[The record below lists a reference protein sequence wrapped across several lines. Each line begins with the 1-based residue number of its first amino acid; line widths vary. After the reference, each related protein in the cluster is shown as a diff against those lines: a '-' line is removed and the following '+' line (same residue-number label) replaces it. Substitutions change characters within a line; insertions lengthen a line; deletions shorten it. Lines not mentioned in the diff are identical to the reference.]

1 MEQNFIENE
10 LIIFTKQ
17 TYDAFL
23 KSDNPAELIALY
35 SFYYY
40 TAKWQK
46 TNQPKCTTGYAANG
60 LKWSESK
67 IRKFKK
73 ELIDLGLIEDV
84 ALRDEHNKI
93 AGHYIKLNYIL
104 KQSTL
109 EESHTIENPQCGN
122 SDSVEEMGTNALSGN
137 NINAL
142 STNNKNKNKKTEYDV
157 IIENYTDNIELR
169 NTIYE
174 FIKMRKGIKKT
185 ITSYG
190 LKKMLNKLDRLAAND
205 DEKIQILDKSI
216 ERSWAGVFELK
227 DNKGGNNG
235 GENRKHSESTDD
247 ELPEC
252 SGIVSLFN
260 QICVSLPKVEKITA
274 GRKQRIK
281 AADKELNGDFE
292 GFFRKIEASDFLTGR
307 KGDWCGC
314 CFDWV
319 LKPQNIVKIIEGNYD
334 NKLPQSVNT
343 GQGYYI
349 DYKVE

>member
-109 EESHTIENPQCGN
+109 TENHTVENPQCGN
-122 SDSVEEMGTNALSGN
+122 SDSVEEKGTNALSAN

-142 STNNKNKNKKTEYDV
+142 SVNSKKTKKTDFDILIDEYTCNDKLK
-157 IIENYTDNIELR
+157 ES
-169 NTIYE
+169 IYE
-174 FIKMRKGIKKT
+174 FIKMRKANKKPLT
-185 ITSYG
+185 PYG
-190 LKKMLNKLDRLAAND
+190 LKKILNKLDTLATD
-205 DEKIQILDKSI
+205 DDSKIQILDKSI
-216 ERSWAGVFELK
+216 ERSWGGVFEL
-227 DNKGGNNG
+227 NNNG
-235 GENRKHSESTDD
+235 NRQSQQHEK
-247 ELPEC
+247 
-252 SGIVSLFN
+252 
-260 QICVSLPKVEKITA
+260 PKI
-274 GRKQRIK
+274 
-281 AADKELNGDFE
+281 DL
-292 GFFRKIEASDFLTGR
+292 
-307 KGDWCGC
+307 
-314 CFDWV
+314 
-319 LKPQNIVKIIEGNYD
+319 
-334 NKLPQSVNT
+334 NKLTFEELEEYERNGGMLNV
-343 GQGYYI
+343 
-349 DYKVE
+349 

>member
-1 MEQNFIENE
+1 MMEQNFIENE

-73 ELIDLGLIEDV
+73 ELIDLGLIEDI

-109 EESHTIENPQCGN
+109 KEIHTIENPQCGN
-122 SDSVEEMGTNALSGN
+122 SDSVGKKGTNALSDN

-157 IIENYTDNIELR
+157 LIENYSDNIDLR

-174 FIKMRKGIKKT
+174 FIKMRKGIKKP
-185 ITSYG
+185 ITTYG
-190 LKKMLNKLDRLAAND
+190 LKKMLNKLDSLADND
-205 DEKIQILDKSI
+205 KNKIAILDQSI
-216 ERSWAGVFELK
+216 MRSWAGIFELSS
-227 DNKGGNNG
+227 KGGNNNG
-235 GENRKHSESTDD
+235 GNQQ
-247 ELPEC
+247 PE
-252 SGIVSLFN
+252 
-260 QICVSLPKVEKITA
+260 QPKVDTSKMTFE
-274 GRKQRIK
+274 
-281 AADKELNGDFE
+281 ELEEYLENG
-292 GFFRKIEASDFLTGR
+292 GTL
-307 KGDWCGC
+307 
-314 CFDWV
+314 
-319 LKPQNIVKIIEGNYD
+319 
-334 NKLPQSVNT
+334 
-343 GQGYYI
+343 
-349 DYKVE
+349 

>member
-23 KSDNPAELIALY
+23 KSENPAELIALY

-46 TNQPKCTTGYAANG
+46 TNQPKCTTNYTANG

-73 ELIDLGLIEDV
+73 ELIDLGLIEDI

-109 EESHTIENPQCGN
+109 KESHTIENPQCGN
-122 SDSVEEMGTNALSGN
+122 SDSVKKKGTNALSDN

-142 STNNKNKNKKTEYDV
+142 STNNKNKNKKTEFD
-157 IIENYTDNIELR
+157 ILIDEYTCNDKLKES
-169 NTIYE
+169 IYE
-174 FIKMRKGIKKT
+174 YIKMRKGIKKP

-190 LKKMLNKLDRLAAND
+190 LKKMLNKLDSLADND
-205 DEKIQILDKSI
+205 NDKMAILDQSI
-216 ERSWAGVFELK
+216 MRSWAGIFELSS
-227 DNKGGNNG
+227 KGGNSNG
-235 GENRKHSESTDD
+235 GTQQDSKEESSTVWG
-247 ELPEC
+247 
-252 SGIVSLFN
+252 GI
-260 QICVSLPKVEKITA
+260 
-274 GRKQRIK
+274 
-281 AADKELNGDFE
+281 DF
-292 GFFRKIEASDFLTGR
+292 SD
-307 KGDWCGC
+307 
-314 CFDWV
+314 
-319 LKPQNIVKIIEGNYD
+319 I
-334 NKLPQSVNT
+334 
-343 GQGYYI
+343 YI
-349 DYKVE
+349 

>member
-23 KSDNPAELIALY
+23 KSENPSELIALY

-46 TNQPKCTTGYAANG
+46 TNQPKCTTNYAANG

-73 ELIDLGLIEDV
+73 ELIDLGLIEDI

-109 EESHTIENPQCGN
+109 KESHTIENPQCGN
-122 SDSVEEMGTNALSGN
+122 SDSVENKGTNALSDN

-142 STNNKNKNKKTEYDV
+142 STNNKNKNKKTEYD
-157 IIENYTDNIELR
+157 ILIENYTDNIELR

-174 FIKMRKGIKKT
+174 FIKMRKGIKKP

-190 LKKMLNKLDRLAAND
+190 LKKMLNKLDRLASD
-205 DEKIQILDKSI
+205 DDTKVQILDQSI
-216 ERSWAGVFELK
+216 EHSWNGIFELK
-227 DNKGGNNG
+227 NDKGNNSNG
-235 GENRKHSESTDD
+235 RNQQNIKGAYDD
-247 ELPEC
+247 LPEI
-252 SGIVSLFN
+252 GITL
-260 QICVSLPKVEKITA
+260 
-274 GRKQRIK
+274 
-281 AADKELNGDFE
+281 
-292 GFFRKIEASDFLTGR
+292 
-307 KGDWCGC
+307 
-314 CFDWV
+314 
-319 LKPQNIVKIIEGNYD
+319 
-334 NKLPQSVNT
+334 
-343 GQGYYI
+343 
-349 DYKVE
+349 

>member
-73 ELIDLGLIEDV
+73 ELIDLGLIEDI

-109 EESHTIENPQCGN
+109 KESHTIENPQCGN
-122 SDSVEEMGTNALSGN
+122 SDSVEKKGTNALSDN

-142 STNNKNKNKKTEYDV
+142 STNNKNKNKKTEFD
-157 IIENYTDNIELR
+157 ILIDEYTCNDKLKES
-169 NTIYE
+169 IYE
-174 FIKMRKGIKKT
+174 FIKMRKGIKKP

-190 LKKMLNKLDRLAAND
+190 LKKMLNKLDSLADND
-205 DEKIQILDKSI
+205 NDKMAILDQSI
-216 ERSWAGVFELK
+216 MRSWAGIFELSS
-227 DNKGGNNG
+227 KGGDNNG
-235 GENRKHSESTDD
+235 GTQQDSKEENSTAWG
-247 ELPEC
+247 
-252 SGIVSLFN
+252 GI
-260 QICVSLPKVEKITA
+260 
-274 GRKQRIK
+274 
-281 AADKELNGDFE
+281 DF
-292 GFFRKIEASDFLTGR
+292 SD
-307 KGDWCGC
+307 
-314 CFDWV
+314 
-319 LKPQNIVKIIEGNYD
+319 I
-334 NKLPQSVNT
+334 
-343 GQGYYI
+343 YI
-349 DYKVE
+349 

>member
-46 TNQPKCTTGYAANG
+46 TNQPKCTTNYAANG

-73 ELIDLGLIEDV
+73 ELIDLGLIEDI

-109 EESHTIENPQCGN
+109 KEIHTIENPQCGN
-122 SDSVEEMGTNALSGN
+122 SDSVEKKGTNALSDN

-142 STNNKNKNKKTEYDV
+142 STNNKKRQCGK
-157 IIENYTDNIELR
+157 
-169 NTIYE
+169 
-174 FIKMRKGIKKT
+174 
-185 ITSYG
+185 
-190 LKKMLNKLDRLAAND
+190 
-205 DEKIQILDKSI
+205 
-216 ERSWAGVFELK
+216 
-227 DNKGGNNG
+227 
-235 GENRKHSESTDD
+235 
-247 ELPEC
+247 
-252 SGIVSLFN
+252 
-260 QICVSLPKVEKITA
+260 
-274 GRKQRIK
+274 
-281 AADKELNGDFE
+281 
-292 GFFRKIEASDFLTGR
+292 
-307 KGDWCGC
+307 KGDK
-314 CFDWV
+314 CF
-319 LKPQNIVKIIEGNYD
+319 K
-334 NKLPQSVNT
+334 
-343 GQGYYI
+343 
-349 DYKVE
+349 

>member
-23 KSDNPAELIALY
+23 KSENPSELIALY

-46 TNQPKCTTGYAANG
+46 TNQPKCTTNYAANG

-73 ELIDLGLIEDV
+73 ELIDLGLIEDI

-109 EESHTIENPQCGN
+109 KESHTIENPQCGN
-122 SDSVEEMGTNALSGN
+122 SDSVEKNGTNALSTN

-142 STNNKNKNKKTEYDV
+142 STNNINALSINNKNKNKKTEYDV
-157 IIENYTDNIELR
+157 LVENYTDNIELR

-174 FIKMRKGIKKT
+174 FIKMRKGIKKP

-190 LKKMLNKLDRLAAND
+190 LKKMLNKLDSLADND
-205 DEKIQILDKSI
+205 KNKIAILDQSI
-216 ERSWAGVFELK
+216 MRSWAGVFELK
-227 DNKGGNNG
+227 EEKKQQPPKPEVDVSSMTFEELEEYQANG
-235 GENRKHSESTDD
+235 GT
-247 ELPEC
+247 
-252 SGIVSLFN
+252 
-260 QICVSLPKVEKITA
+260 
-274 GRKQRIK
+274 
-281 AADKELNGDFE
+281 
-292 GFFRKIEASDFLTGR
+292 
-307 KGDWCGC
+307 W
-314 CFDWV
+314 
-319 LKPQNIVKIIEGNYD
+319 
-334 NKLPQSVNT
+334 
-343 GQGYYI
+343 
-349 DYKVE
+349 

>member
-23 KSDNPAELIALY
+23 KSENPSELIALY

-73 ELIDLGLIEDV
+73 ELIDLGLIEDI

-109 EESHTIENPQCGN
+109 KESHTIENPQCGN
-122 SDSVEEMGTNALSGN
+122 SDSVEKKGTNALSVN

-157 IIENYTDNIELR
+157 LIENYSENIDLR

-174 FIKMRKGIKKT
+174 FIKMRKGIKKP

-190 LKKMLNKLDRLAAND
+190 LKKMLNKLDRLAKND
-205 DEKIQILDKSI
+205 EHKINILDQSI
-216 ERSWAGVFELK
+216 EHSWNGIFELRDDK
-227 DNKGGNNG
+227 EKNSNKQPEQPKVDTSKMTFEELEEYLENG
-235 GENRKHSESTDD
+235 GT
-247 ELPEC
+247 L
-252 SGIVSLFN
+252 
-260 QICVSLPKVEKITA
+260 
-274 GRKQRIK
+274 
-281 AADKELNGDFE
+281 
-292 GFFRKIEASDFLTGR
+292 
-307 KGDWCGC
+307 
-314 CFDWV
+314 
-319 LKPQNIVKIIEGNYD
+319 
-334 NKLPQSVNT
+334 
-343 GQGYYI
+343 
-349 DYKVE
+349 

>member
-46 TNQPKCTTGYAANG
+46 TNQPKCTTNYAANG

-73 ELIDLGLIEDV
+73 ELIDLGLIEDI

-109 EESHTIENPQCGN
+109 KEIHTIENPQCGN
-122 SDSVEEMGTNALSGN
+122 SDSVEKKGTNALSDN

-157 IIENYTDNIELR
+157 LIENYTSNMELR

-174 FIKMRKGIKKT
+174 FIKMRKGIKKP

-190 LKKMLNKLDRLAAND
+190 LKKMLNKLDRLASD
-205 DEKIQILDKSI
+205 DEIKIQILDQSI
-216 ERSWAGVFELK
+216 EHSWNGIFELK
-227 DNKGGNNG
+227 DNKGGNNNG
-235 GENRKHSESTDD
+235 GNQQ
-247 ELPEC
+247 PE
-252 SGIVSLFN
+252 
-260 QICVSLPKVEKITA
+260 QPKVDTSKMTFE
-274 GRKQRIK
+274 
-281 AADKELNGDFE
+281 ELEEYLENG
-292 GFFRKIEASDFLTGR
+292 GTL
-307 KGDWCGC
+307 
-314 CFDWV
+314 
-319 LKPQNIVKIIEGNYD
+319 
-334 NKLPQSVNT
+334 
-343 GQGYYI
+343 
-349 DYKVE
+349 

>member
-73 ELIDLGLIEDV
+73 ELIDLGLIEDI

-109 EESHTIENPQCGN
+109 KESHTIENPQCGN
-122 SDSVEEMGTNALSGN
+122 SDSVEKKGTNALSDN

-174 FIKMRKGIKKT
+174 FIKMRKGIKKP

-190 LKKMLNKLDRLAAND
+190 LKKMLNKLDRLASNAD
-205 DEKIQILDKSI
+205 TKVQILDQSI
-216 ERSWAGVFELK
+216 EHSWNGIFELK
-227 DNKGGNNG
+227 NDKGGNNNG
-235 GENRKHSESTDD
+235 GTQQDSKGEYDD
-247 ELPEC
+247 LPEI
-252 SGIVSLFN
+252 GITL
-260 QICVSLPKVEKITA
+260 
-274 GRKQRIK
+274 
-281 AADKELNGDFE
+281 
-292 GFFRKIEASDFLTGR
+292 
-307 KGDWCGC
+307 
-314 CFDWV
+314 
-319 LKPQNIVKIIEGNYD
+319 
-334 NKLPQSVNT
+334 
-343 GQGYYI
+343 
-349 DYKVE
+349 

>member
-23 KSDNPAELIALY
+23 KSENPSELIALY

-46 TNQPKCTTGYAANG
+46 TNQPKCTTNYAANG

-73 ELIDLGLIEDV
+73 ELIDLGLIEDI

-109 EESHTIENPQCGN
+109 KESHTIENPQCGN
-122 SDSVEEMGTNALSGN
+122 SNGVEKKGTNALSDN

-157 IIENYTDNIELR
+157 LIENYTDNIELR

-174 FIKMRKGIKKT
+174 FIKMRKGIKKP

-190 LKKMLNKLDRLAAND
+190 LKKMLNKLDRLASD
-205 DEKIQILDKSI
+205 DDTKAQILDQSI
-216 ERSWAGVFELK
+216 EHSWNGIFELK
-227 DNKGGNNG
+227 NDKGDNSNG
-235 GENRKHSESTDD
+235 GTQQDSKGAYD
-247 ELPEC
+247 ELPDC
-252 SGIVSLFN
+252 F
-260 QICVSLPKVEKITA
+260 
-274 GRKQRIK
+274 
-281 AADKELNGDFE
+281 
-292 GFFRKIEASDFLTGR
+292 GFVI
-307 KGDWCGC
+307 
-314 CFDWV
+314 
-319 LKPQNIVKIIEGNYD
+319 
-334 NKLPQSVNT
+334 
-343 GQGYYI
+343 
-349 DYKVE
+349 